1 MAVSLCLTLR
11 LALQMKID
19 FPFTFTPTLISTSM
33 ETDGRAWG
41 VAYIPF
47 ERLFDLRVLFHP
59 IHYFLLSLSLLPFI
73 YNIKTIKIERVMT
86 TEAGSI

>member
-19 FPFTFTPTLISTSM
+19 FRFTFIPTTLISTSM

-47 ERLFDLRVLFHP
+47 ERLFDLRVLFQP
-59 IHYFLLSLSLLPFI
+59 IHYFLLSLSASFYL
-73 YNIKTIKIERVMT
+73 
-86 TEAGSI
+86 